1 MKNELSLS
9 PVVDGRPLHIGTG
22 FTALNFDESQF
33 GGRADPVVM
42 LDHFHMTQPTFAP
55 HPHAGLS
62 AVTYVL
68 EESASPHV
76 NYDSLGHEGPI
87 RPGALHWLA
96 AGRGAIHTEQP
107 EGEAPHVHALQ
118 IFVNLPARLKRMA
131 PRVVHLE
138 PEDVPVYE
146 APGQRVR
153 VVLGDA
159 FGLSSPA
166 TAALPQPF
174 CLLDVALAAGSR
186 FNLALPAAW
195 GGMLY
200 VMTGEVAVL
209 QGDHAWTL
217 HAGQAMGASLSAEA
231 SVPEL
236 PLCLQVGAAG
246 PARLIW
252 LGGLQLREPLVKQGP
267 FVMNTGE
274 QMQQAISDY
283 QQGRFGTLRWP
294 R

>member
-1 MKNELSLS
+1 MTNELSLS
-9 PVVDGRPLHIGTG
+9 PVVDGRPLHIGAG

-33 GGRADPVVM
+33 SGRADPVVM

-68 EESASPHV
+68 EESPSPHV

-96 AGRGAIHTEQP
+96 SGRGAIHTEQP
-107 EGEAPHVHALQ
+107 EGASPHVHALQ
-118 IFVNLPARLKRMA
+118 IFVNLPARLKAMA

-138 PEDVPVYE
+138 PEDVPVFE

-159 FGLSSPA
+159 FGLRSAA

-174 CLLDVALAAGSR
+174 ALLDVTLAPGRR
-186 FNLALPAAW
+186 FTHALPAGW
-195 GGMLY
+195 GGLLY
-200 VMTGEVAVL
+200 VLSGELAVL
-209 QGDHAWTL
+209 QGDQAWAL
-217 HAGQAMGASLSAEA
+217 HSGQAIGAALPAEA
-231 SVPEL
+231 SVPEASL
-236 PLCLQVGAAG
+236 LVQAG
-246 PARLIW
+246 DGGPVRLIW
-252 LGGLQLREPLVKQGP
+252 LGGLSLREPLVKQGP
-267 FVMNTGE
+267 FVMNTAA
-274 QMQQAISDY
+274 QMQQAITDY